1 MLRLEMSKFQFKVKD
16 EYGETIYKGEK
27 TFQKNSEVDERKCL
41 DTFEDIHSVVF
52 GTDFTDKSIEIDE
65 AIHLSD

>member
-1 MLRLEMSKFQFKVKD
+1 MIFEYKVKD
-16 EYGETIYKGEK
+16 EYDKDIYKGK
-27 TFQKNSEVDERKCL
+27 KAFSKSSEVDERKCL
-41 DTFEDIHSVVF
+41 DTFEDIHSVMF

>member
-1 MLRLEMSKFQFKVKD
+1 MSIKLNYKVKD

>member
-1 MLRLEMSKFQFKVKD
+1 MIFKFSVKD
-16 EYGETIYKGEK
+16 EYDKPIYKGQK
-27 TFQKNSEVDERKCL
+27 TFEKNSEVDERKCL

-65 AIHLSD
+65 AIDLSD

>member
-1 MLRLEMSKFQFKVKD
+1 MLRLEMSKFKFKVKD

>member
-1 MLRLEMSKFQFKVKD
+1 MARLKFKVKD

-27 TFQKNSEVDERKCL
+27 TFQKNSKVDERKCL

-52 GTDFTDKSIEIDE
+52 DTDFSDKSIEIED
-65 AIHLSD
+65 AIELTEH

>member
-1 MLRLEMSKFQFKVKD
+1 MLRLEMSKFKFKVKD

-65 AIHLSD
+65 AIDLSD

>member
-1 MLRLEMSKFQFKVKD
+1 MIFEFKVKD
-16 EYGETIYKGEK
+16 EYEKNIYEGKK
-27 TFQKNSEVDERKCL
+27 AFSKSSEVDERKCL

>member
-1 MLRLEMSKFQFKVKD
+1 MASLNYQIKD
-16 EYGETIYKGEK
+16 EYGKVIYQGQK

-41 DTFEDIHSVVF
+41 DTFEDIHSVMF
-52 GTDFTDKSIEIDE
+52 GTDFSDKSIEIDE

>member
-1 MLRLEMSKFQFKVKD
+1 MIFEFKVKD
-16 EYGETIYKGEK
+16 EYEKNIYEGKK
-27 TFQKNSEVDERKCL
+27 AFSKSSEVDERKCL
-41 DTFEDIHSVVF
+41 NTFEDIHSVMF

>member
-1 MLRLEMSKFQFKVKD
+1 MLRLEMSKFKFKVKD

-41 DTFEDIHSVVF
+41 DPFEDFHSVVF

>member
-1 MLRLEMSKFQFKVKD
+1 MSIKLNYKVKD
-16 EYGETIYKGEK
+16 EYGETIHKGEK

>member
-1 MLRLEMSKFQFKVKD
+1 MSSLNYKVKD
-16 EYGETIYKGEK
+16 EYGKTIFKGQK

-52 GTDFTDKSIEIDE
+52 GTDFSDKSIEIED
-65 AIHLSD
+65 AIELTEH